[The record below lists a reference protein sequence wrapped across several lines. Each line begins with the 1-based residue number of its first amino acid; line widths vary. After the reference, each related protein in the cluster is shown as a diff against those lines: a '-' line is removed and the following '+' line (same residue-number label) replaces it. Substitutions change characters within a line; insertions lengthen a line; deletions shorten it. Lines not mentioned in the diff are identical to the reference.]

1 MTPNTSLLMWK
12 VDSKT
17 YQYDNVSPV
26 CERAS
31 VNSPIISFGGAFV
44 SDAELALSASGF
56 NA

>member
-1 MTPNTSLLMWK
+1 MWK